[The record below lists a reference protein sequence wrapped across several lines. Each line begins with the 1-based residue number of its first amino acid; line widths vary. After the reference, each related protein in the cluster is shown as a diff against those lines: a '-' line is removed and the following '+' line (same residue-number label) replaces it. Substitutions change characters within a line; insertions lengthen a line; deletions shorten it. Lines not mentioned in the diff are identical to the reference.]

1 MRAFS
6 LLLVVPI
13 LAAFVTVPQPAA
25 AAADQVPHFNIDK
38 NCAFEA
44 SSGAVIQGTAQ
55 QTKEA
60 CRHDETTAKDELG
73 KEWSKFTA
81 AAKRSCFTV
90 SSMGSEQS
98 YVELQSCLEMSSNW
112 KAEAQ
117 TTGQAGSNTR
127 RH

>member
-1 MRAFS
+1 MRAF
-6 LLLVVPI
+6 LLLFAIPV
-13 LAAFVTVPQPAA
+13 LAVLATAPRPAG
-25 AAADQVPHFNIDK
+25 AADQVPNFNIAK

-44 SSGAVIQGTAQ
+44 SGGAIQQGTAQ

-60 CRHDETTAKDELG
+60 CQHDETNAKDELG
-73 KEWSKFTA
+73 KEWPKFTA

-112 KAEAQ
+112 KAAAETA
-117 TTGQAGSNTR
+117 GQEGSNTR

>member
-6 LLLVVPI
+6 LLLAVPV
-13 LAAFVTVPQPAA
+13 LAVLAPRPAGA
-25 AAADQVPHFNIDK
+25 TDQVPNFNIDK

-44 SSGAVIQGTAQ
+44 SSGAVLQGTAQ
-55 QTKEA
+55 QTKDA
-60 CRHDETTAKDELG
+60 CKNDETNAKNELS

-81 AAKRSCFTV
+81 EAKRSCFTV

-98 YVELQSCLEMSSNW
+98 YVELQSCLEMSPNW
-112 KAEAQ
+112 AEGQ
-117 TTGQAGSNTR
+117 TTGQAQSNPR

>member
-1 MRAFS
+1 MRAF
-6 LLLVVPI
+6 LLLLAVPV
-13 LAAFVTVPQPAA
+13 LAVFATAPRLA
-25 AAADQVPHFNIDK
+25 AAADQVPNFNIAK

-44 SSGAVIQGTAQ
+44 SGGAILQGTAQ

-60 CRHDETTAKDELG
+60 CQHDETNAKNELS
-73 KEWSKFTA
+73 KQWSKFSA
-81 AAKRSCFTV
+81 AAKKSCFQE

-112 KAEAQ
+112 AEGQ
-117 TTGQAGSNTR
+117 TTGQAQSNPR

>member
-1 MRAFS
+1 MRVFS
-6 LLLVVPI
+6 LLLSVPA
-13 LAAFVTVPQPAA
+13 LAALVTIPQPAA
-25 AAADQVPHFNIDK
+25 GATDQVPSFNIAK

-44 SSGAVIQGTAQ
+44 SGGAILQGTAQ

-60 CRHDETTAKDELG
+60 CEHDETNSKNELS

-81 AAKRSCFTV
+81 AAKKSCFEE

-112 KAEAQ
+112 TPGQ
-117 TTGQAGSNTR
+117 TTGQALSNPR

>member
-1 MRAFS
+1 MRAFP
-6 LLLVVPI
+6 LLLAVPVLAVVATAPR
-13 LAAFVTVPQPAA
+13 PA
-25 AAADQVPHFNIDK
+25 AAADQVPNFNIAK

-44 SSGAVIQGTAQ
+44 SGGAILQGTAQ

-60 CRHDETTAKDELG
+60 CEHDETNSKNELS

-81 AAKRSCFTV
+81 EAKKSCFQE

-112 KAEAQ
+112 APGQ
-117 TTGQAGSNTR
+117 TTGQAPSNPR
-127 RH
+127 RR